1 MICKGRTKL
10 LTEYKSVDVLDITTM
25 ASIVNVAL
33 AEHYLNKADIDYL
46 VDYRNGTQTILEKE
60 KDVRPEVNNKL
71 VINHAQMVTRLIIGY
86 FLGTPIQY
94 IQNGD
99 TTKKT
104 QIDELNKYVQYEDKA
119 SVDKEIGDFQSI
131 CGTAYRIVYTD
142 GALGDEVP
150 FEEKCLNP
158 ATTFIVYENS
168 ISEKPVLGVT
178 YYDVYNDVGEKIAMR
193 LYVYTEYGMYD
204 VKTGTSLWIDE
215 DSTINFNPYS
225 VGGVPIIEY
234 PNNVWRIGDWELC
247 IGLMDAI
254 NSLHSGRLDD
264 IDQIVQSLI
273 VFINAEVD
281 DQRYDEM
288 RDAGIV
294 SLKNT
299 TGNPSSVQTIN
310 NALEQTGMNQFATE
324 LESLLYAMLSIPD
337 RNNRAGGGGDTGQA
351 VELRDGWADL
361 EIVARNKEL
370 VFKKS
375 EKQTLR
381 IILKIMQNTLG
392 FDLSMLDIDIK
403 FSRNKS
409 NNLLVKVQAYQGLLT
424 TKTLSPADCLTIVD
438 LVSDVNEYI
447 SRGETFWGDSFA
459 GLVQAETTLENS
471 RVALENLKSNPTP
484 ENSANAADAK
494 NADDSTAANG
504 KIVERE
510 KKTK

>member
-1 MICKGRTKL
+1 M
-10 LTEYKSVDVLDITTM
+10 
-25 ASIVNVAL
+25 
-33 AEHYLNKADIDYL
+33 
-46 VDYRNGTQTILEKE
+46 
-60 KDVRPEVNNKL
+60 
-71 VINHAQMVTRLIIGY
+71 
-86 FLGTPIQY
+86 
-94 IQNGD
+94 
-99 TTKKT
+99 
-104 QIDELNKYVQYEDKA
+104 
-119 SVDKEIGDFQSI
+119 DKEIGDFQSI
-131 CGTAYRIVYTD
+131 CGTAYRIIYTD

-158 ATTFIVYENS
+158 ATTFIVYEK

-204 VKTGTSLWIDE
+204 VKTGTSLLMRIPPN
-215 DSTINFNPYS
+215 SIHTALAVFLLLNIQTMC
-225 VGGVPIIEY
+225 GG
-234 PNNVWRIGDWELC
+234 IGDWELC

-254 NSLHSGRLDD
+254 NSLQSGRLDD

-281 DQRYDEM
+281 DQRYGEM

-299 TGNPSSVQTIN
+299 TGNPSSVQTISN
-310 NALEQTGMNQFATE
+310 SLEQTGMNQFATE
-324 LESLLYAMLSIPD
+324 LESLLYAILSIPD

-447 SRGETFWGDSFA
+447 SRGETFWG
-459 GLVQAETTLENS
+459 
-471 RVALENLKSNPTP
+471 
-484 ENSANAADAK
+484 
-494 NADDSTAANG
+494 
-504 KIVERE
+504 
-510 KKTK
+510 